1 VAATLAAAGGGGT
14 MASGFSSFLCLF
26 FSFLFLS
33 SFLFFL
39 FSSLFPVLSL
49 SLGLSLLFCSRS
61 PFFFPF
67 PCFYR
72 QKQGRETWMGWP
84 LCCRPSTVRPTH
96 GKWLVSWRLLERR
109 RRLFEGWMA
118 VTEEGNNSPSSPVSR
133 VQGKKKM
140 VPFQNSTVSSFL
152 LLVFFW

>member
-1 VAATLAAAGGGGT
+1 

-152 LLVFFW
+152 LLVFFLVNSK